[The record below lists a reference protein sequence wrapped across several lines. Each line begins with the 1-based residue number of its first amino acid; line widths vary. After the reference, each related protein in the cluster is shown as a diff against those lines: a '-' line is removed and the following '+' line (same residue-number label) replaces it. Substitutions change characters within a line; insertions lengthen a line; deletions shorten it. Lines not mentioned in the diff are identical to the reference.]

1 MKNKTILIISI
12 LGVLLSIILSGIYFN
27 FSYFEP
33 DTVSYLFQAKLFA
46 KGKISVPVPP
56 QTIDGEVTLEP
67 NGSPIPEYGLSSSPH
82 INMLNGKWY
91 SKYPFGNALMLM
103 FGVFVNAPWL
113 IPALATGGAL
123 FLLFLLVKETYGKPI
138 ALIAAVIALISPA
151 TAGMGSTWFSEP
163 VSRFYLTLYLFALI
177 RTLNGTGN
185 VLYPLVSGFALGY
198 AFNTRP
204 LSAIVFGVVGAGFAL
219 YHLYLYKPRI
229 TSNSSETETQDQNN
243 SPTRKQLM
251 SRLGIFL
258 IPFAVMIFV
267 CMAWNTHFTSDPFTF
282 THTAAQ
288 PYDKIGFG
296 KRTEGYY
303 PNIEQAGEFKPEW
316 AIKRTWRHI
325 LPCISFN
332 AFGWGNYHPN
342 LLVEPK
348 ASFGFI
354 LDFLPLLL
362 PWFFVFVPFFH
373 ASRNRY
379 DVLCIA
385 FIMGSLLLYAFFYF
399 EGSTWGFTPV
409 NARYY
414 TEVIFLGFIPLAA
427 KGMFILYERLKK
439 PILKNKLT
447 DVAVIR
453 YVAIVCYIAGACSM
467 LIGINTVQ
475 SYVRIGKV
483 YQNWSGVYQKLP
495 PLVKKENIHNA
506 VIFVPQHRGA
516 PIGDYPFQ
524 RLEEADIVYF
534 KLGPAPR
541 WGLTNSDWKKV
552 YAQYF
557 SDSDRKAYLYEAGPN
572 ELKSLSL
579 EP

>member
-1 MKNKTILIISI
+1 MKNKSILIISI
-12 LGVLLSIILSGIYFN
+12 LGVLLSIILSGIYLN

-33 DTVSYLFQAKLFA
+33 DTASYLFQAKLFA
-46 KGKISVPVPP
+46 QGKISLPVPP
-56 QTIDGEVTLEP
+56 QTIDGEVTLEA
-67 NGSPIPEYGLSSSPH
+67 NGLPMPEYGLSPSPH

-138 ALIAAVIALISPA
+138 ALIAAVIALISPI

-185 VLYPLVSGFALGY
+185 VLYPLLSGFALGY

-204 LSAIVFGVVGAGFAL
+204 LSAIVFGVVGAGFTL
-219 YHLYLYKPRI
+219 FHLYKPNM
-229 TSNSSETETQDQNN
+229 TSESVETEAHNHNN
-243 SPTRKQLM
+243 LPTRKQLL

-258 IPFAVMIFV
+258 IPFAVWVFV
-267 CMAWNTHFTSDPFTF
+267 CMAWNHHFTGDPFTF

-288 PYDKIGFG
+288 PNDKIGFG
-296 KRTEGYY
+296 KRSEGYY
-303 PNIEQAGEFKPEW
+303 VAPDSGWEFKPEW
-316 AIKRTWRHI
+316 AVKRTWRHI

-332 AFGWGNYHPN
+332 AFGWGKYHPG

-348 ASFGFI
+348 FNFGFFS
-354 LDFLPLLL
+354 DFLPLLL
-362 PWFFVFVPFFH
+362 PWFFVLLPFFH
-373 ASRNRY
+373 RSRNRY
-379 DVLCIA
+379 DVLSIA
-385 FIMGSLLLYAFFYF
+385 LIVGSLLLYAFFYF

-414 TEVIFLGFIPLAA
+414 TEAIFLGFIPLAA
-427 KGMFILYERLKK
+427 KGIFILYERLKK
-439 PILKNKLT
+439 PILENRL
-447 DVAVIR
+447 A
-453 YVAIVCYIAGACSM
+453 YAAGICLLLLSV
-467 LIGINTVQ
+467 NTVW

-483 YQNWSGVYQKLP
+483 YQNWSRPYQQLP
-495 PLVKKENIHNA
+495 PLVKKSDIHNA
-506 VIFVPQHRGA
+506 VIFIPGTRDA

-524 RLEEADIVYF
+524 SLEEADIVYF
-534 KLGPAPR
+534 KIGPNPQ
-541 WGLTNSDWKKV
+541 WGLTNSDWQKV
-552 YAQYF
+552 YTQYF
-557 SDSDRKAYLYEAGPN
+557 TGRKAYLYEARPN
-572 ELKSLSL
+572 KLKPLSPPT
-579 EP
+579 E

>member
-1 MKNKTILIISI
+1 MKNKPILIISI
-12 LGVLLSIILSGIYFN
+12 LGVLLSIILSGIYLN

-67 NGSPIPEYGLSSSPH
+67 NGTPMPEYGLSSSPH

-163 VSRFYLTLYLFALI
+163 VSRFYLALYLFALI

-185 VLYPLVSGFALGY
+185 VLYPLLSGFALGY

-204 LSAIVFGVVGAGFAL
+204 LSAIVFGVIGAGFAL
-219 YHLYLYKPRI
+219 YHLYKPKMTSESSNVSDEQNQSNPLSRGQLI
-229 TSNSSETETQDQNN
+229 T
-243 SPTRKQLM
+243 
-251 SRLGIFL
+251 RLGIFL
-258 IPFAVMIFV
+258 IPFAVMVFV
-267 CMAWNTHFTSDPFTF
+267 CMAWNSHFTGDPFTF

-303 PNIEQAGEFKPEW
+303 PNIEHAGEFKPGW
-316 AIKRTWRHI
+316 AVRRTWRHI

-332 AFGWGNYHPN
+332 ALGWGNYRSN

-348 ASFGFI
+348 LSFGLI
-354 LDFLPLLL
+354 LDFLPLLI
-362 PWFFVFVPFFH
+362 PWCLALLPFFH

-385 FIMGSLLLYAFFYF
+385 LIVGSLLLYAFFYF

-414 TEVIFLGFIPLAA
+414 TEAIFLGFIPLAA
-427 KGMFILYERLKK
+427 RGMFILYERLKK
-439 PILKNKLT
+439 PIWKNKL
-447 DVAVIR
+447 A
-453 YVAIVCYIAGACSM
+453 YVA
-467 LIGINTVQ
+467 GICLLLLSVNTVW

-483 YQNWSGVYQKLP
+483 YQNWSRVYQKLP
-495 PLVKKENIHNA
+495 PLVEKEDIHNV
-506 VIFVPQHRGA
+506 VIFVPGTRDA

-524 RLEEADIVYF
+524 SLEEADIVYF

-541 WGLTNSDWKKV
+541 WGLTNSDWKEV
-552 YAQYF
+552 YTQYF
-557 SDSDRKAYLYEAGPN
+557 SDNGRKAYLYEPGQN
-572 ELKSLSL
+572 ELKPLPL

>member
-1 MKNKTILIISI
+1 MFLKMKNKTILIISI
-12 LGVLLSIILSGIYFN
+12 LGVLLSIILSGIYLD

-46 KGKISVPVPP
+46 EGKISLP
-56 QTIDGEVTLEP
+56 EP
-67 NGSPIPEYGLSSSPH
+67 PEYGFSSSPH
-82 INMLNGKWY
+82 INILNGKWY

-123 FLLFLLVKETYGKPI
+123 FLLFLFVRETYNKPI

-163 VSRFYLTLYLFALI
+163 VSRFYLALYLFALI
-177 RTLNGTGN
+177 RTLNGAGN
-185 VLYPLVSGFALGY
+185 VLYPLISGFALGY

-219 YHLYLYKPRI
+219 YHLYKPRI
-229 TSNSSETETQDQNN
+229 TGESKETVEQNQDNP
-243 SPTRKQLM
+243 PTRKQLV

-258 IPFAVMIFV
+258 TPFAVMILV
-267 CMAWNTHFTSDPFTF
+267 CMAWNSHFTGDPFTF

-288 PYDKIGFG
+288 PHDKIGFG
-296 KRTEGYY
+296 KRTEGYE
-303 PNIEQAGEFKPEW
+303 PNIERAFDFKPEW
-316 AIKRTWRHI
+316 AVKRTWRHI

-332 AFGWGNYHPN
+332 AFGWGNYRPR
-342 LLVEPK
+342 LIEE
-348 ASFGFI
+348 AEFSIGFI
-354 LDFLPLLL
+354 IDFLPLLL
-362 PWFFVFVPFFH
+362 PWFFVLIPFFH

-385 FIMGSLLLYAFFYF
+385 FIVGSLLLYAFFYF

-414 TEVIFLGFIPLAA
+414 TEAIFLGFIPLAA

-439 PILKNKLT
+439 PIWKNKL
-447 DVAVIR
+447 A
-453 YVAIVCYIAGACSM
+453 YVA
-467 LIGINTVQ
+467 GICLLLLSVNTVW

-483 YQNWSGVYQKLP
+483 YQNWGHVYQKLP
-495 PLVKKENIHNA
+495 PMVEEQNIHNA
-506 VIFVPQHRGA
+506 VIFVSRHRGA

-524 RLEEADIVYF
+524 SLEEADIIYF

-541 WGLTNSDWKKV
+541 WRLTNSDWKAV

-557 SDSDRKAYLYEAGPN
+557 ANSGREAYLYEPGQN
-572 ELKSLSL
+572 ELKPLSL
-579 EP
+579 DP